1 MNDQSLDPKRQAMIA
16 ALYGELDAEELAK
29 FETLLNQDDA
39 LRAEWEELRET
50 RALLETATVNEP
62 AYTPEFVFVDRSQR
76 EAKPKRRLAWLPS
89 WSPAWG
95 FASVAAC
102 LAILMGAGLRMDHV
116 DNGLLL
122 RFGPGPVP
130 KAPVTTPQD
139 STPPSQ
145 QNSRPIETPIPTGS
159 GPVLERTAQ
168 VVTRDDLNLY
178 STRMLDALTR
188 LVDDAQDR
196 QRKEFADLMGR
207 FYEEMS
213 NEQERKYTSL
223 RQRMDGI
230 GLGLA
235 SEQVRTN
242 QQISRLTDRMG
253 GKALPDSLATPRTL
267 DKDK

>member
-1 MNDQSLDPKRQAMIA
+1 MNDESLDPKRQAMIA
-16 ALYGELDAEELAK
+16 ALYGELGEEELAK
-29 FETLLNQDDA
+29 FETLLNQDAA

-62 AYTPEFVFVDRSQR
+62 VYTPEFVFVDRSRR
-76 EAKPKRRLAWLPS
+76 EAKPKRRWAWLPS

-95 FASVAAC
+95 FASAAAC

-116 DNGLLL
+116 DNGLVL

-139 STPPSQ
+139 KTPPSQ
-145 QNSRPIETPIPTGS
+145 NTRPIETPISTGP

-168 VVTRDDLNLY
+168 VVTRDDLNQY

-196 QRKEFADLMGR
+196 QRKEFADIMTQ
-207 FYEEMS
+207 FYDVMS
-213 NEQERKYTSL
+213 NEQQRKYQSL
-223 RQRMDGI
+223 VQRMDGI
-230 GLGLA
+230 GLGLRF
-235 SEQVRTN
+235 EQERTSK
-242 QQISRLTDRMG
+242 QISWLTDRMG
-253 GKALPDSLATPRTL
+253 GSALPDSLATPRTP